1 MSVRERCDCVVP
13 ELSPRD
19 SVSRVTCLLVT
30 TCSVFTERVSRP
42 PGPRPV
48 SWAQLGTLHIGDSWP
63 LVLVLGWR
71 GLTVSPTVITLVS
84 LSPPSPAQ
92 RSPATRLLW
101 DHNGNT
107 MRNGPLKWPQGPE
120 Q

>member
-30 TCSVFTERVSRP
+30 TCSVFTDRVSRP

-63 LVLVLGWR
+63 LVLAAGAGAVCVMIATFLVRARPSRALPAPSCVVR
-71 GLTVSPTVITLVS
+71 G
-84 LSPPSPAQ
+84 
-92 RSPATRLLW
+92 
-101 DHNGNT
+101 
-107 MRNGPLKWPQGPE
+107 
-120 Q
+120 

>member
-30 TCSVFTERVSRP
+30 TCTYSRRASQGP

-63 LVLVLGWR
+63 LVLGWR

-84 LSPPSPAQ
+84 
-92 RSPATRLLW
+92 
-101 DHNGNT
+101 
-107 MRNGPLKWPQGPE
+107 
-120 Q
+120 

>member
-63 LVLVLGWR
+63 LVLATGA
-71 GLTVSPTVITLVS
+71 GAAS
-84 LSPPSPAQ
+84 LFL
-92 RSPATRLLW
+92 RL
-101 DHNGNT
+101 
-107 MRNGPLKWPQGPE
+107 
-120 Q
+120 

>member
-30 TCSVFTERVSRP
+30 TCSVFTDRVSRP

-92 RSPATRLLW
+92 HSPAQPSPAQPSHAATL
-101 DHNGNT
+101 GS
-107 MRNGPLKWPQGPE
+107 
-120 Q
+120 

>member
-48 SWAQLGTLHIGDSWP
+48 SWPSWEP
-63 LVLVLGWR
+63 CILATAGRWCWCWA
-71 GLTVSPTVITLVS
+71 GAAS
-84 LSPPSPAQ
+84 LFL
-92 RSPATRLLW
+92 RL
-101 DHNGNT
+101 
-107 MRNGPLKWPQGPE
+107 
-120 Q
+120 